1 MILFELKCARNHRFE
16 AWFRNGD
23 AYEQQAGSGLIACP
37 VCGDSSVEKA
47 PMAPH
52 LLKGRSMPARAA
64 EENPT
69 PLPEQA
75 APLDADAAKLH
86 TILKALHAHVQEN
99 CDYVGEQFPEEARKI
114 HYGETEARAIYGE
127 ANQEDAEALRDE
139 GISFSILPVLPRE
152 N

>member
-23 AYEQQAGSGLIACP
+23 AYEQQAGSGLISCP
-37 VCGDSSVEKA
+37 VCGDFSVEKA
-47 PMAPH
+47 PMAPN
-52 LLKGRSMPARAA
+52 LLKGRSMPVRA
-64 EENPT
+64 EENLAPS
-69 PLPEQA
+69 PEQVVS
-75 APLDADAAKLH
+75 PDAVKLH

-127 ANQEDAEALRDE
+127 ANQEDAEALKDE
-139 GISFSILPVLPRE
+139 GISFSILPGLPRE